1 MSALSEELFNNI
13 MLYVSHPCA
22 DMINNCKMTRF
33 DNVKIM
39 KTNIK
44 IVPNTKIWTAGVFDI
59 SDDTSEKFE
68 KQYELNV
75 VEQIYII
82 NLK

>member
-1 MSALSEELFNNI
+1 MSVLSGELINKI
-13 MLYVSHPCA
+13 MLYVSHPCD

-44 IVPNTKIWTAGVFDI
+44 IVPNTKIWTAGVFSI
-59 SDDTSEKFE
+59 SDDTSEKCE
-68 KQYELNV
+68 K
-75 VEQIYII
+75 
-82 NLK
+82 